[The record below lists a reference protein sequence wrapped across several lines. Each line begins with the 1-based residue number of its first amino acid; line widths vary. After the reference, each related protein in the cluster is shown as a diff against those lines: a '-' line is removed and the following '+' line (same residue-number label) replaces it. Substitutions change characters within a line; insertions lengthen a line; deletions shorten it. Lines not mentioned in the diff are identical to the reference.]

1 MGRNYDG
8 IDDFGQ
14 QAKEKM
20 ESGLQ
25 GVGQKASDVGS
36 RAISK
41 GSQEVIKGFRSAK
54 NVASDSIQKAIAS
67 GQAPASMGTISGA
80 SGAGAT
86 GAAAGTG
93 ATTGATAGAGATAA
107 GAGATAGA
115 GASAGA
121 AAGAAGGTG
130 ATAAGTTT
138 ATTAG
143 VAAAETSNPVGWI
156 LLIIEAVILILVAL
170 YLVYCVTALA
180 IGEDGQNLAYLDWNN
195 KGFAEDFDTPGS
207 YLTDKENLSSGNLA
221 TLAYYEL
228 LSNKTVLQEG
238 VDDEGN
244 KTYIP
249 YDDPN
254 AKHDKFERDKDL
266 AIDYNILYA
275 FSQKVFGNEYV
286 FPEAIL
292 KPVAHDKDYNLCA
305 IQDENGNLNTLFSL
319 GFSNMVYKE
328 MKERTEDESC
338 VEVDENASSSTEE
351 TTEQA
356 SKKEEKAAKKELKNT
371 QKDDSEKIKIKD
383 KDLVLVKDYIPDIRI
398 NLVYATSN
406 NFVKQQVYDSD
417 FGCYLRYGTVLKL
430 KAAHEEAKA
439 NGYGGLMIWDAYRPQ
454 SAVDTLYNAY
464 PDKNY
469 VAQKSDHTKGNTVDL
484 TIVDTNG
491 NPVEMP
497 SEFDTFDATADT
509 DYTDCMDSQKVHAE
523 YLTSIM
529 KNAGFNGYEK
539 EWWHFSDSTDYDYQ
553 DKLQTKIE
561 ENGASESKTSATVS
575 DKGSKT
581 TASKNLSDVGISTLC
596 SYKEATASSYLKGT
610 YTSKIMVNPETGEEK
625 VSPLDKAISY
635 NIPLGTETFYVLDK
649 TVSMWES
656 CVYNYSDTEACVAQ
670 VKEGR
675 SDNPNDNVSQIRQ
688 ADEKVKEKVKKK
700 IKIYPVLTKDDKPK
714 KEFESKQEAEDYVV
728 KNAKK
733 GYKLGTEYE
742 KEVEV
747 EEEVTYQVYYLRS
760 ETSGMWQT
768 SCVPAATEKKVYD
781 NTYLYQYLES
791 GWAKCPM
798 VSRDYSVFQKFSS
811 YAGVGAF
818 SDALSN
824 LFDGN
829 GNSKQSN
836 SQKAFIEWVAPYA
849 IEEAHHTGIYPSL
862 TIAQCIEEG
871 GWGISDLAKKH
882 FNHVGIKGYSKNDGK
897 TIEFWDGT
905 TYTYKTCFMSGYH
918 WMDFSGA
925 GNKDDGL
932 KACIRYYGRNFW
944 ITSCYGK
951 NGVLNHKSAGLSV
964 EEAKKDAL
972 KQLSEYAPSY
982 CEGNEYYDK
991 IVNHCN
997 KYNLWQYDEI
1007 FLKEGGWD
1015 GTVPYK
1021 NNSSVSSSNSNVTSG
1036 AAGSLNEEDS
1046 KTFSMFYHA
1055 MDSDV
1060 LESIKGLKYETV
1072 KFGLCEED
1080 IDEILHTANRFTFGL
1095 SREEESMEWT
1105 HDDLLD
1111 MSLLIKDRN
1120 HGLDSGTTETAGDWV
1135 FYLQYQGDWARK
1147 KYGTGTYATS
1157 GCGPTSLAMVI
1168 ASLVD
1173 PSVTPDKVGALL
1185 VSKGYRVV
1193 GGTAEGYVTALQD
1206 DFGYYAERYSCG
1218 EKGIKDKVDNCLR
1231 TGGAVVWSSGSQP
1244 FTSVGHCM
1252 AMRGIT
1258 EDGKWLLADPN
1269 DKPEK
1274 KHNEKEW
1281 DPNYIMARW
1290 HNDVYLVWKE
1300 KP

>member
-1 MGRNYDG
+1 MGRNYDSV
-8 IDDFGQ
+8 DDFGQ
-14 QAKEKM
+14 QAKEKI
-20 ESGLQ
+20 ESGLR

-36 RAISK
+36 SAISK
-41 GSQEVIKGFRSAK
+41 GSREVIKGFRSAK

-67 GQAPASMGTISGA
+67 GQAPASMGTLSGA
-80 SGAGAT
+80 SGVGATT

-93 ATTGATAGAGATAA
+93 ATTGASLGAGATAA
-107 GAGATAGA
+107 GTGAAAGA

-121 AAGAAGGTG
+121 AAGAGAAGTAGGTTATAVG
-130 ATAAGTTT
+130 TATAAE
-138 ATTAG
+138 A
-143 VAAAETSNPVGWI
+143 SNPVGWV

-170 YLVYCVTALA
+170 YLVYCVTSLA
-180 IGEDGQNLAYLDWNN
+180 IGEDGQNLAYLDWDN

-221 TLAYYEL
+221 TLSYYEL

-244 KTYIP
+244 KTYIS

-275 FSQKVFGNEYV
+275 FNQKVFGNEYV

-305 IQDENGNLNTLFSL
+305 IKDENGNLNTLFSL
-319 GFSNMVYKE
+319 EFSNMTYKE
-328 MKERTEDESC
+328 MKERKEDENY
-338 VEVDENASSSTEE
+338 VDVDENASAGA

-356 SKKEEKAAKKELKNT
+356 SKKEEKNAEKELRDT
-371 QKDDSEKIKIKD
+371 QKNDSDTIKIKD
-383 KDLVLVKDYIPDIRI
+383 EDLVLVKDYIPDIYI
-398 NLVYATSN
+398 SLVYATTD
-406 NFVKQQVYDSD
+406 NFVEQQVYPSD

-430 KAAHEEAKA
+430 KAAHEAAKA

-469 VAQKSDHTKGNTVDL
+469 VAPKSNHTKGNTVDL

-491 NPVEMP
+491 KPIEMP
-497 SEFDTFDATADT
+497 SDFDTFDATADT
-509 DYTDCMDSQKVHAE
+509 DYSDCTETQKAHSE
-523 YLTSIM
+523 YLTTIM
-529 KNAGFNGYEK
+529 VDAGFNGYDK
-539 EWWHFSDSTDYDYQ
+539 EWWHFSDSTDYAYQ
-553 DKLQTKIE
+553 DELQTKID
-561 ENGASESKTSATVS
+561 ENETSESNTSATVS
-575 DKGSKT
+575 DKGTET

-596 SYKEATASSYLKGT
+596 SYKEATTSSYLKGT
-610 YTSKIMVNPETGEEK
+610 YTSKIMVNPETQEEK
-625 VSPLDKAISY
+625 VVPLDEAISY

-656 CVYNYSDTEACVAQ
+656 CKYNYNDIESCVAQ
-670 VKEGR
+670 VTEGR
-675 SDNPNDNVSQIRQ
+675 SDNPSDNVSQVRQ
-688 ADEKVKEKVKKK
+688 ADETVKEKVKKK
-700 IKIYPVLTKDDKPK
+700 IKVYPVRTKDGKLQ
-714 KEFESKQEAEDYVV
+714 KEFETKQEAEEYIA
-728 KNAKK
+728 KNTAKE
-733 GYKLGTEYE
+733 YKLGTEYE

-760 ETSGMWQT
+760 ETSGMYQT
-768 SCVPAATEKKVYD
+768 SCTPAATEKKVYD

-791 GWAKCPM
+791 GQAKCPM

-811 YAGVGAF
+811 YAGVGVF

-836 SQKAFIEWVAPYA
+836 SQKAFIEWVAPIA

-862 TIAQCIEEG
+862 IIAQCIEEG
-871 GWGISDLAKKH
+871 GWGTSGLAKNY
-882 FNHVGIKGYSKNDGK
+882 FNHVGIKGYPKNEG
-897 TIEFWDGT
+897 TSIEFWDDT
-905 TYTYKTCFMSGYH
+905 TYTYKTCVMSGSH

-925 GNKDDGL
+925 GGKDDGL

-944 ITSCYGK
+944 ITSCYGE

-964 EEAKKDAL
+964 EAAKKDAL
-972 KQLSEYAPSY
+972 KQLSEYAPMY

-991 IVNHCN
+991 IVSHCD

-1021 NNSSVSSSNSNVTSG
+1021 SNSSVNSSNSNVTSG
-1036 AAGSLNEEDS
+1036 ATGSLNEADS
-1046 KTFSMFYHA
+1046 KAFSMFYHA

-1060 LESIKGLKYETV
+1060 LGSIKGLKYETV
-1072 KFGLCEED
+1072 KFGLGEED
-1080 IDEILHTANRFTFGL
+1080 VDEILRTANRFTFGL
-1095 SREEESMEWT
+1095 SREEESLEWT
-1105 HDDLLD
+1105 HDDLLN

-1120 HGLDSGTTETAGDWV
+1120 HGLNSGDATTTGDWV
-1135 FYLQYQGDWARK
+1135 FYLQYEGDWATK
-1147 KYGTGTYATS
+1147 NYGPASYASS

-1173 PSVTPDKVGALL
+1173 PSITPDKVGALL
-1185 VSKGYRVV
+1185 VSRGYRIA
-1193 GGTAEGYVTALQD
+1193 GAGTAEGFVTGVQN
-1206 DFGYYAERYSCG
+1206 DFGYYAEQYSCS
-1218 EKGIKDKVDNCLR
+1218 EEGIKEKVDECLR

-1244 FTSVGHCM
+1244 FTSQGHFM

-1258 EDGKWLLADPN
+1258 ADGKWLLADPN
-1269 DKPEK
+1269 DNATK

-1281 DPNYIMARW
+1281 DPGYIMARW
-1290 HNDVYLVWKE
+1290 HNCVYLVWKE